1 MLPWP
6 SQKRCSRLDA
16 LSGEWESRMHD
27 PRATVEVIAIGVVLP
42 TRHRRGDSVS
52 ESSPRQFGLEEQLE
66 QLLVGITGDTA
77 RTLKQYLGP
86 SHA

>member
-1 MLPWP
+1 MTRGLLWSP
-6 SQKRCSRLDA
+6 
-16 LSGEWESRMHD
+16 
-27 PRATVEVIAIGVVLP
+27 TVVVTPIVVVLP
-42 TRHRRGDSVS
+42 ARHCRGDSVS
-52 ESSPRQFGLEEQLE
+52 ESPPGLEEQLE